1 MRLAS
6 IQFAYF
12 FNGLMERPDQRYIT
26 INNRLNNLFN
36 GFPTILPYSPEM
48 PVEFPFVQLKSED
61 GKYSLNLAK
70 SRCDF
75 IINYPLSSE
84 IEKELTQY
92 FMLLNN
98 LTTELSNIKFSRV
111 GMVGRYIFEDGN
123 AIKFIN
129 EKYYKKDLSDS
140 YELMVRFNRRRKWN
154 NTQLNDVINIS
165 NTNYAIDGKLKQGIH
180 VERDINT
187 VQELLLNITKKEVD
201 SFINDVKDSFSETS
215 ILELLK

>member
-1 MRLAS
+1 MRLAR
-6 IQFAYF
+6 IQFTYF

-36 GFPTILPYSPEM
+36 GFPTILPYSIDM
-48 PVEFPFVQLKSED
+48 PVDFPFVQLKSSD

-75 IINYPLSSE
+75 IINYPLISE

-92 FMLLNN
+92 YTLLNN
-98 LTTELSNIKFSRV
+98 LTTELSNIKFARI
-111 GMVGRYIFEDGN
+111 GMVGGYIIEDEN

-129 EKYYKKDLSDS
+129 DKFIKKDLSDS
-140 YELMVRFNRRRKWN
+140 FELMLRFNRRKKWS
-154 NTQLNDVINIS
+154 NTQLNDVLNIS
-165 NTNYAIDGKLKQGIH
+165 NVNYSLDGKIKQGIH

-187 VQELLLNITKKEVD
+187 IPELQLNITKKDVD
-201 SFINDVKDSFSETS
+201 VFINYIKECFAEVS
-215 ILELLK
+215 ILEIIK